1 MRTHSFMHPGCMFAH
16 RFQTTTLETESR
28 TGEVLLPPQDSAK
41 SLANYNDNSLISD
54 SDLVTSSAF
63 EEPRQLDLSYYFL
76 GPKLWYVPLF
86 FSIYFLCYI
95 IALILKAVSRH
106 KIQIPGKVSVPVT
119 ARENEVT
126 VLDQLTNDVTQ
137 ALAQAAVKY
146 IKKRVIDT
154 FMRT

>member
-1 MRTHSFMHPGCMFAH
+1 MFTH

-41 SLANYNDNSLISD
+41 SLANYNDNSLIYD
-54 SDLVTSSAF
+54 SDLDTSSAF

-106 KIQIPGKVSVPVT
+106 KIQIPGKVSAPVT
-119 ARENEVT
+119 ARESEVRS

-146 IKKRVIDT
+146 IKKRVTDT
-154 FMRT
+154 FIRT